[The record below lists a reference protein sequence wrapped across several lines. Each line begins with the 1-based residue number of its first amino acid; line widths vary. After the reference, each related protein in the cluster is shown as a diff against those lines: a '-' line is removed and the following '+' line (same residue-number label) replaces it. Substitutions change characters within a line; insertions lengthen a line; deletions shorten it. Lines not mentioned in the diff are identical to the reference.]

1 MNGDRS
7 FYSWLPALGCLTIL
21 VVLSF
26 IVLMPLLLVDLMRS
40 ALERL
45 HLSPGAALA
54 SVIGIFVGS
63 VFNLPIYRIRRAEM
77 QPVNTATL
85 FGPLVWAPRWER
97 LRQDTV
103 IAVNVGGCVIPL
115 ILAAW
120 QTINLVQTGGWP
132 LAALSIAALADIYIC
147 YRLARPVP
155 GIGILLPGFA
165 AALVAVGMSWL
176 LLSGPAEL
184 PYRPPVAFVA
194 GVLGPLVGADLLHLR
209 DISRVP
215 VGILAIGGAGTFDGI
230 VLSSF
235 LATLLV

>member
-7 FYSWLPALGCLTIL
+7 PYSWLPAIGCLTIFA
-21 VVLSF
+21 VLSF
-26 IVLMPLLLVDLMRS
+26 IVLLPLLLVDLMRS

-63 VFNLPIYRIRRAEM
+63 IVNVPVYRIRREEM
-77 QPVNTATL
+77 QPIITATL
-85 FGPLVWAPRWER
+85 FGPLFWAPGWQRI
-97 LRQDTV
+97 RQDTV

-115 ILAAW
+115 LLAFW
-120 QTINLVQTGGWP
+120 QTMHLFQAGGWP
-132 LAALSIAALADIYIC
+132 LAALAIIVLADIYIC

-155 GIGILLPGFA
+155 RIGILLPGFA

-176 LLSGPAEL
+176 LLSGVDVL

-209 DISRVP
+209 DITTVP
-215 VGILAIGGAGTFDGI
+215 VGVLSIGGAGTFDGI

>member
-7 FYSWLPALGCLTIL
+7 PYSWLPAIGCLTIFT
-21 VVLSF
+21 VLSF

-45 HLSPGAALA
+45 HLGPGAALA

-63 VFNLPIYRIRRAEM
+63 IVNVPVYRIRREEL
-77 QPVNTATL
+77 QPINTTTL
-85 FGPLVWAPRWER
+85 LGPLFWAPGWQR

-115 ILAAW
+115 LLATW
-120 QTINLVQTGGWP
+120 QTMHLFPAGGWP
-132 LAALSIAALADIYIC
+132 LAALAIVVLADIFTC
-147 YRLARPVP
+147 YWLARPVP
-155 GIGILLPGFA
+155 RIGILLPGFA
-165 AALVAVGMSWL
+165 AALVAIGTSWL
-176 LLSGPAEL
+176 LLRGVDVL

-209 DISRVP
+209 DITRVP
-215 VGILAIGGAGTFDGI
+215 VGVLSIGGAGTFDGI

>member
-7 FYSWLPALGCLTIL
+7 SYSWLPAIGCLTIL
-21 VVLSF
+21 AVLSL

-45 HLSPGAALA
+45 HLSPAAALA

-63 VFNLPIYRIRRAEM
+63 LFNLPLYRIRREEM
-77 QPVNTATL
+77 QPVNTSTL
-85 FGPLVWAPRWER
+85 FGPPFWAPRWQQ
-97 LRQDTV
+97 LRHDTV
-103 IAVNVGGCVIPL
+103 IAVNVGGCLIPL
-115 ILAAW
+115 VLAVW
-120 QTINLVQTGGWP
+120 QVRHVWEAGGWP
-132 LAALSIAALADIYIC
+132 LTALLISVVANVAVC
-147 YRLARPVP
+147 YLLARPVP

-165 AALVAVGMSWL
+165 AALVAIATSWL

-209 DISRVP
+209 HITQVP
-215 VGILAIGGAGTFDGI
+215 VGMLSIGGAGTFDGI
-230 VLSSF
+230 VLLSF